1 MAKKKTGLTQKNRYV
16 PSESYNEKSHYR
28 DYVEINNS
36 YFGQYPSTL
45 ADEFK
50 AEQLRKPHK
59 LSKLIGNVFVIASLV
74 LVIIGVSVIA
84 SLFASGGTIIDNTNK
99 PLDNPHNF
107 VALKVRPDGE
117 PLTKTLKDFNQ
128 DEKAFGLYLY
138 RTCAEN
144 AKKADYMTAYND
156 GWIYMSLSNTPNYLD
171 IDSVV
176 MKSQYEYF
184 SEVYHIK
191 NSVPI
196 LDSFLGA
203 TIAKT
208 TDVVT
213 TERMYAAKNDSFM
226 RYEKVKNND
235 VDGNGIP
242 YANWD
247 PLIINIQKKE
257 KAVPVFN
264 DSQNGSFEITK
275 HIAAADTLKE
285 VTVQYNRAEGYY
297 VVTFVYDVD
306 NPETYVNSLADIQ
319 AGTGDKN
326 AKYTSIKAEFT
337 VWDNGNFRS
346 FFINE
351 KWSAKVV
358 ISLEFELQTNWL
370 FSFDARD
377 CDFNNY
383 PDAALYK
390 NSLADKTR

>member
-1 MAKKKTGLTQKNRYV
+1 M
-16 PSESYNEKSHYR
+16 
-28 DYVEINNS
+28 
-36 YFGQYPSTL
+36 
-45 ADEFK
+45 DE
-50 AEQLRKPHK
+50 
-59 LSKLIGNVFVIASLV
+59 
-74 LVIIGVSVIA
+74 
-84 SLFASGGTIIDNTNK
+84 
-99 PLDNPHNF
+99 
-107 VALKVRPDGE
+107 
-117 PLTKTLKDFNQ
+117 
-128 DEKAFGLYLY
+128 
-138 RTCAEN
+138 
-144 AKKADYMTAYND
+144 
-156 GWIYMSLSNTPNYLD
+156 
-171 IDSVV
+171 
-176 MKSQYEYF
+176 
-184 SEVYHIK
+184 
-191 NSVPI
+191 
-196 LDSFLGA
+196 
-203 TIAKT
+203 
-208 TDVVT
+208 
-213 TERMYAAKNDSFM
+213 
-226 RYEKVKNND
+226 
-235 VDGNGIP
+235 NGIP
-242 YANWD
+242 YGNWD

-264 DSQNGSFEITK
+264 DSQKGSFEITK
-275 HIAAADTLKE
+275 HIAAADTLKG

-297 VVTFVYDVD
+297 VVTFVYDVE